1 LKFSLT
7 SAISVDFI
15 LGDEHS
21 SERTAFRTMIQPN
34 QTYVLDRGYMEYQL
48 VQDVDDGAAWV
59 VVRAYNNIEVETIE
73 ELPVILPDAVKNQWS
88 HVRDRIVRPKDPEYA
103 HIRFRLVEC
112 TVGTTTY
119 RLITNLYHLTTFQ
132 IILL

>member
-1 LKFSLT
+1 MSLIVAT
-7 SAISVDFI
+7 WNISWYKI
-15 LGDEHS
+15 
-21 SERTAFRTMIQPN
+21 
-34 QTYVLDRGYMEYQL
+34 
-48 VQDVDDGAAWV
+48 WV

-73 ELPVILPDAVKNQWS
+73 ELPVILPDAVNSQWS

-132 IILL
+132 VILLYAYRWQIELIFRYLKHT